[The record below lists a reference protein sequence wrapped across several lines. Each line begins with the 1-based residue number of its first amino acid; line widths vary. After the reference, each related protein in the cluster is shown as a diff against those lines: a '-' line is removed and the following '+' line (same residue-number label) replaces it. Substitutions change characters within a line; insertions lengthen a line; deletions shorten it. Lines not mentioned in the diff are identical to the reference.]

1 VRRAPERPEEIAART
16 IVAATLGVEV
26 SQHDDGSRD
35 GMVDYFIA
43 RPGGAAPLE
52 VIFDRHEAAGAQ
64 HTALR
69 KVGSVL
75 HIPGLRS
82 AWGLFLHVGAHVR
95 RLDNFLRT
103 AAWEPSDE
111 ETAPP
116 YRSHDVAAD
125 LQSLGVTALFF
136 LPGAEPGTVTLHP
149 AMTGSELSDAALPTW
164 VGQVLAEQPDVSTKL
179 LRVEAEQ
186 RHVFIWVTGSSGL
199 AVQSQLE
206 DREGQCLPTEPPA
219 LPVGVTHVWVAG
231 TLSSQGCLAWSP
243 DRGWS
248 RIHTDFKNSAWPGP
262 PPDDVARRPDAD

>member
-1 VRRAPERPEEIAART
+1 MRRAPEGPEEIAART

-43 RPGGAAPLE
+43 RPGGAVPLE

-75 HIPGLRS
+75 HIPGLRA

-95 RLDNFLRT
+95 RLDKFLRT
-103 AAWEPSDE
+103 VAWEPSAE

-125 LQSLGVTALFF
+125 LQSLGVTTLFS

-149 AMTGSELSDAALPTW
+149 AVTGNELPDAALPTW
-164 VGQVLAEQPDVSTKL
+164 VGQVLAEQPDVPAKL

-186 RHVFIWVTGSSGL
+186 RHAFIWVTGTSSL
-199 AVQSQLE
+199 AVQTQLE
-206 DREGQCLPTEPPA
+206 DREGQRLPTEPPA
-219 LPVGVTHVWVAG
+219 LPAGVTHVWVAG
-231 TLSSQGCLAWSP
+231 TLSSQGCLAWFP
-243 DRGWS
+243 DRGWW
-248 RIHTDFKNSAWPGP
+248 RIHTNFKNAAWPAP
-262 PPDDVARRPDAD
+262 ESPDAAAWGS